1 MAILD
6 IFLGLLH
13 VVVIIIHLLVAPY
26 TKVEESFNLQATH
39 DILRYGIPT
48 TNVTATLIQDY
59 DHFTFPGA
67 VPRTFVGPVVLAGLS
82 KPIIDKLGNF
92 VNEQVIVR
100 GVLGL
105 LTALSLIIYT
115 RAVRLA
121 YGRTTAVFYTLLQV
135 SQFHLPYYASRPL
148 PNTFALILSTVA
160 LSFLLPRPV
169 TTPKQ
174 RRGAYRLGI
183 YILTFTAVVFR
194 SELSVLLFFLALQL
208 LVTHRVSLFRDVI
221 PAGIAG
227 GLIGLVITLTVDSY
241 FWQSHNPEVRHFTT
255 PFLTENTGLI
265 WPELS
270 GFLYNAVENKSSEWG
285 VSVWHYYFSSS
296 LPKLLLNPSV
306 LLVSLP
312 FCFYGFPKAAKEL
325 LIPALGYVAVYSYL
339 PHKEWRF
346 VVYVVPALTLC
357 GALGNAWIWNRR
369 TKNLIYTLLAMG
381 ICGSTLLAALGGVG
395 MMLVSSWNYPGGDA
409 VTKLHHA
416 FAKEGVHGA
425 ETVHLDTLVCM
436 TGATRFLQERPLV
449 PLSATES
456 QKWSIAIKGV
466 VFDKTEDEGDLLSV
480 KFWEGIDW
488 VVTSDVSRVI
498 GKWRIVDSVVGWKGV
513 RIYKP
518 GEIVHVGA
526 VGLGEKEAEEL
537 GLTKEPGPSTVWWKR
552 ALEDGYGLREKVF
565 RGYWVGARIEEM
577 VWILKKET

>member
-13 VVVIIIHLLVAPY
+13 VTVIIVHLLVAPY

-39 DILRYGIPT
+39 DILRYGIST
-48 TNVTATLIQDY
+48 TNVTASLVQDY
-59 DHFTFPGA
+59 DHFAFPGA

-82 KPIIDKLGNF
+82 KPIIDILGDF
-92 VNEQVIVR
+92 VNDQVIVR

-105 LTALSLIIYT
+105 LTALSLILYT
-115 RAVRLA
+115 RAIHRA
-121 YGRTTAVFYTLLQV
+121 YGRTTAIFYTLLQI

-148 PNTFALILSTVA
+148 PNTFALILSTAA

-174 RRGAYRLGI
+174 RRGTYKLGI
-183 YILTFTAVVFR
+183 YILTFTAVIFR
-194 SELSVLLFFLALQL
+194 SELAILLFFVALRL
-208 LVTHRVSLFRDVI
+208 LLTRRVSLFRDVI

-227 GLIGLVITLTVDSY
+227 GLVGLAITLTVDSY

-255 PFLTENTGLI
+255 PFLTEKTGLI

-270 GFLYNAVENKSSEWG
+270 GFLYNAIENKSSEWG

-312 FCFYGFPKAAKEL
+312 FCLCGSPTAAKEL

-346 VVYVVPALTLC
+346 VVYIIPALTLC
-357 GALGNAWIWNRR
+357 GALGNAWIWDRR
-369 TKNLIYTLLAMG
+369 TKNAIYALLAMG
-381 ICGSTLLAALGGVG
+381 TCGSIVLAALGGTG

-409 VTKLHHA
+409 VMKLHHA
-416 FAKEGVHGA
+416 FAEEGVHGV
-425 ETVHLDTLVCM
+425 ETVHLDTFV
-436 TGATRFLQERPLV
+436 
-449 PLSATES
+449 SAENE
-456 QKWSIAIKGV
+456 KWNTAIKGV
-466 VFDKTEDEGDLLSV
+466 VFDKTENEDDLLSA
-480 KFWEGIDW
+480 KFWEDIDW

-513 RIYKP
+513 KVYKP

-526 VGLGEKEAEEL
+526 IGIGEKEAEDL
-537 GLTKEPGPSTVWWKR
+537 GLVKESEPSTVWWKR
-552 ALEDGYGLREKVF
+552 ALEDGYGLRENVF
-565 RGYWVGARIEEM
+565 KGYWVGARIEEM